1 MVSVIDGSVWR
12 VFSRSMGGDVRL
24 ESILRLGNCL
34 DVKGPGDWTIG
45 EPTVVECNSGVEG

>member
-1 MVSVIDGSVWR
+1 VVSVIDGSVWR

-45 EPTVVECNSGVEG
+45 EPTVVQCNSGVEG